1 MQETI
6 YVSEEVFAL
15 VLKNSMLYY
24 KWEGKKNNISKN
36 MHITM
41 GCAAA
46 DAKEYIR
53 VCHFELFS

>member
-1 MQETI
+1 MYQA
-6 YVSEEVFAL
+6 EEVFAL